1 MAKSPMVESA
11 FKALDNANEAL
22 SFQDLWEL
30 VLADLEID
38 KAAATKRIAKL
49 YSDLTL
55 DKRFIS
61 LAENKWDLKK
71 RHKIT
76 EVLKESDDII
86 VLDDEDDEYI
96 DYDDLG
102 ELDDSYDDEDDAEEE
117 DDFDDLKIE
126 KDEYDEDIK
135 QLSKLASL
143 SDD

>member
-11 FKALDNANEAL
+11 YKVLEEVKTALV
-22 SFQDLWEL
+22 FQELWDLILE
-30 VLADLEID
+30 DLEID
-38 KAAATKRIAKL
+38 KSSATNRIAKL

-61 LAENKWDLKK
+61 LSDNKWDLKK
-71 RHKIT
+71 RHKVT
-76 EVLKESDDII
+76 EVLKEVDDILE
-86 VLDDEDDEYI
+86 LDDEDEEYI

-102 ELDDSYDDEDDAEEE
+102 ELDDSYDDVDDS
-117 DDFDDLKIE
+117 DDFDELKID

-143 SDD
+143 SEDEE